1 MVTMKNFLVA
11 ALVLVCLRPEYSL
24 AQSAADRA
32 YIKAKTDT
40 SRLRTI
46 ARTLETIRKERA
58 SNLKQFDS
66 VIVYKNGQRAF
77 LSGLDVDGN
86 PVYDT
91 DDNFSAAITSGID
104 KIWKGSTFDLS
115 GCGIEI
121 GHWEA
126 GGVALAGHRE
136 LIGRVTHAESVEAT
150 SHATHT
156 AGTMI
161 GTGVSNG
168 ARGMAP
174 CATIVS
180 RKSNNDIAE
189 MAVFAAEGGILSSH
203 SYSRGNPDGNI
214 TEYGQYNEDARELDE
229 LLFNAPYL
237 TMTKSA
243 SNTRDDGVNEDDQ
256 GYDILFT
263 LATAKN
269 LIVVGGVDDVPNYT
283 TPEAVRFYASSSW
296 GPTDDWRVKPDLS
309 ANAVEVFSASHED
322 ENAYD
327 TKSGTSMS
335 TPVVSGAVA
344 LLQEYYH
351 TQNGVYMKAAT
362 VKALLLNTTKELGEN
377 DGPDFQNGWGLLD
390 AEKAAMVIQDNTD
403 GLGIRE
409 LSLAEGGTHTS
420 TIQADGSSSYSL
432 TIAWSDP
439 AGALTVGNDSQVPV
453 LINDLDV
460 RISGN
465 GNTYEPWVLTP
476 NSTSDNFTHAASK
489 GDNFRDNV
497 ERIDIDLLPA
507 GTYTVTVTHKG
518 TLVNGMQDFSMV
530 MSTSDP
536 RIVTS
541 VEGEA
546 LASAILLYPNP
557 SNGNLNITI
566 PDHLNAKRYR
576 VTILDLQGRPVYK
589 RAFAEK
595 EMVINTSEVGSGI
608 YMALIEVENQ
618 SFKKRV
624 VIKK

>member
-1 MVTMKNFLVA
+1 MKNFLIA
-11 ALVLVCLRPEYSL
+11 ALVLICLGQEYSF

-32 YIKAKTDT
+32 YIKTKTDT
-40 SRLRTI
+40 SQLRATARRLE
-46 ARTLETIRKERA
+46 AIRKERT

-77 LSGLDVDGN
+77 LSGIDKDGN
-86 PVYDT
+86 PVYDA

-126 GGVALAGHRE
+126 GGVALAGHIE
-136 LIGRVTHAESVEAT
+136 LTGRIRHAESVDAT

-180 RKSNNDIAE
+180 RKSDDDIAE
-189 MAVFAAEGGILSSH
+189 MAVFAAEGGILSNH

-214 TEYGQYNEDARELDE
+214 TEYGQYNEDSEGLDE

-237 TMTKSA
+237 SMFKSA
-243 SNTRDDGVNEDDQ
+243 SNTRNDGVNEDDQ

-263 LATAKN
+263 LATSKN
-269 LIVVGGVDDVPNYT
+269 VIVVGGVDDVFNYT
-283 TPEAVRFYASSSW
+283 TPGAVSFYASSSW
-296 GPTDDWRVKPDLS
+296 GPTDDWRIKPDLS
-309 ANAVEVFSASHED
+309 ANAVEVFSASNED
-322 ENAYD
+322 AGAYD

-335 TPVVSGAVA
+335 TPVATGAAA

-351 TQNGVYMKAAT
+351 SQNGVYMKSAT
-362 VKALLLNTTKELGEN
+362 VKALLLNTTKELGEH

-390 AEKAAMVIQDNTD
+390 AEKAAIVIQSNAD
-403 GLGIRE
+403 GSAIRE
-409 LSLAEGGTHTS
+409 LNLMEGATYTS

-439 AGALTVGNDSQVPV
+439 AGTPTLGNDNQAPV

-465 GNTYEPWVLTP
+465 GNTYEPWVLMP
-476 NSTSDNFTHAASK
+476 NPTSDNFTQGATK

-497 ERIDIDLLPA
+497 ERIDIDVLPA
-507 GTYTVTVTHKG
+507 GTYTVSVTHKG
-518 TLVNGMQDFSMV
+518 TLVNGMQDFSIV
-530 MSTSDP
+530 MSTGTP
-536 RIVTS
+536 TVITS
-541 VEGEA
+541 LEDEA

-557 SNGNLNITI
+557 SNGSLNITI
-566 PDHLNAKRYR
+566 PNDLNAETYR
-576 VTILDLQGRPVYK
+576 VTIVDLQGRPVYK
-589 RAFAEK
+589 HAFAEK
-595 EMVINTSEVGSGI
+595 EMVIDTSEIGSGL
-608 YMALIEVENQ
+608 YMAIIEVENQ

-624 VIKK
+624 VIEK